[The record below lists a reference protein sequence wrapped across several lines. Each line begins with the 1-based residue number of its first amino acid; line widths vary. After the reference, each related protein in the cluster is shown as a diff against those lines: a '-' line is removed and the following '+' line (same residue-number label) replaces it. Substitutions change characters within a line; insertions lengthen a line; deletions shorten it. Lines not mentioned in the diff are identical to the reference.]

1 MAVLF
6 LNWTSHFSHL
16 YDFPFHALFKIKP
29 LFLSSNAYACLFCHS
44 YIIHSFDVDVSRHKE
59 WCCLCRTSLQ
69 RWLSSTAAYRR
80 PPRYWNSTSLINE
93 IETRIALSSELAKVP
108 LDVTL
113 WSRSLRRLA
122 PAARSQMS
130 SDWEAKCFFFVFFIE
145 LEVSSV
151 SVTAA
156 CVALLFI
163 YLFFALVP
171 AERMSGNL
179 AHRKA
184 SVASRRYARNNVN
197 YESLHQPLL
206 SYLHL
211 RRASRSKRSLASAA
225 DRPLNGTF
233 WIESREE
240 QMVTLHNLIAPISTD
255 ETGRASHDTI
265 THSLQMLIT

>member
-1 MAVLF
+1 MYFFLGLSSITSKIDSNMTKRSIFLLLVLIDSFLGPVSIFYEQMATITCLLSSVWLLLLLWRWWLF

-44 YIIHSFDVDVSRHKE
+44 YIIHSFDVDVLRHKE

-93 IETRIALSSELAKVP
+93 IETRIALSNELAKVP

-130 SDWEAKCFFFVFFIE
+130 SDWEAKCFFFFFW
-145 LEVSSV
+145 L
-151 SVTAA
+151 T
-156 CVALLFI
+156 
-163 YLFFALVP
+163 
-171 AERMSGNL
+171 
-179 AHRKA
+179 
-184 SVASRRYARNNVN
+184 
-197 YESLHQPLL
+197 
-206 SYLHL
+206 
-211 RRASRSKRSLASAA
+211 
-225 DRPLNGTF
+225 
-233 WIESREE
+233 
-240 QMVTLHNLIAPISTD
+240 
-255 ETGRASHDTI
+255 
-265 THSLQMLIT
+265 